1 VILDASVSGAMGL
14 LHRRTA
20 MLLLARPHAR
30 SLRGLLGPIVLS
42 LSVGPDPLRKMIPAV
57 GVVLGRLRVAS
68 TLILFV
74 PVRVISS
81 SLKRVESV

>member
-1 VILDASVSGAMGL
+1 MILDASASEAVGL

-20 MLLLARPHAR
+20 MFLLARPHAR

-42 LSVGPDPLRKMIPAV
+42 LSVRPEPLRKIMPAV

-68 TLILFV
+68 TWTLFV
-74 PVRVISS
+74 PVWVISS
-81 SLKRVESV
+81 SLKRVGST

>member
-1 VILDASVSGAMGL
+1 VILDASASEAVGL

-20 MLLLARPHAR
+20 MFLLAKPHAR

-42 LSVGPDPLRKMIPAV
+42 LSVGPDPPRKMTPAA
-57 GVVLGRLRVAS
+57 GVELGRLRVAS
-68 TLILFV
+68 TLTLFV

-81 SLKRVESV
+81 SLKRLGSA

>member
-1 VILDASVSGAMGL
+1 LP
-14 LHRRTA
+14 HRSTA
-20 MLLLARPHAR
+20 IFLLARPHAR

-68 TLILFV
+68 KLILFV
-74 PVRVISS
+74 PITVISS
-81 SLKRVESV
+81 SLKRVGSV